1 MVTLNDSD
9 ADKVLAYLRKR
20 LEEEN
25 TKYKH
30 LMDGREAA
38 LKSEKRTDSL
48 LAQLADEVGFTKMM
62 EKAHDEVVKE
72 ISQMILLLT
81 AGSAA
86 A

>member
-1 MVTLNDSD
+1 MITLNDSD
-9 ADKVLAYLRKR
+9 ADKVLSYLRKR

-25 TKYKH
+25 TKYKN

-38 LKSEKRTDSL
+38 LKSDKRTNSL

-62 EKAHDEVVKE
+62 ERAHDEVVKE
-72 ISQMILLLT
+72 LSQMILLLT